1 MFIYLMCIF
10 REVIVLG
17 IVCGRGLL
25 RLGRDVIAIAMVA
38 ILFII
43 VIVIVVMCLCLY
55 CY

>member
-1 MFIYLMCIF
+1 MFICLMCIF
-10 REVIVLG
+10 KEVIVLG

-25 RLGRDVIAIAMVA
+25 RLGRDVIAIVMVA

-43 VIVIVVMCLCLY
+43 VVIVIVFMYLC